1 MPHDT
6 GREVLWGAR
15 TLTLSDEP
23 LAGAVE
29 HRAFELRYLS
39 PQEGIPLHHLVHRH
53 RREQP
58 ALGWQGSI
66 Q

>member
-6 GREVLWGAR
+6 GCEVLRGTCA
-15 TLTLSDEP
+15 LTLGDEP

-29 HRAFELRYLS
+29 HCAPEFREL
-39 PQEGIPLHHLVHRH
+39 PPEEGIPLHHLVHCH